1 VLSTYP
7 NPFAGQVNIRYNL
20 EKASGVKLQVYNLRG
35 QLLKT
40 IISDRQS
47 KGEQLAVWEGT
58 DDAGRQLASGIYFL
72 RTSID
77 GKPQRPQRLI
87 LAK

>member
-20 EKASGVKLQVYNLRG
+20 EKSSQVNLQVYNLRG

-40 IISDRQS
+40 LISDQQG
-47 KGEQLAVWEGT
+47 KGEQLAVWEGY
-58 DDAGRQLASGIYFL
+58 DDAGKQLASGIYFL
-72 RTSID
+72 RMSID
-77 GKPQRPQRLI
+77 GKPQKPQRLV